1 MIVDKTF
8 LNAVADK
15 KKHTFI
21 STGMSSKND
30 IDYAVKIF
38 RDKNCSFELMHCV
51 SVYPMDNKMANM
63 STILELKK
71 IYNCNVGY
79 SGHEN
84 GAALSA
90 SSVLLGISSLERHIT
105 LDRTM
110 YGSDQSASLEKPGM
124 IALTNSI
131 NTILE
136 GYGEPKVGYIFPE
149 EEPISKKLRAHIK

>member
-1 MIVDKTF
+1 MIVDKNF
-8 LNAVADK
+8 LNEVANK

-30 IDYAVKIF
+30 IDYAIKVF
-38 RDKNCSFELMHCV
+38 REKNCSFELMHCV

-84 GAALSA
+84 GAVLSA
-90 SSVLLGISSLERHIT
+90 SSVLLGVSSLERHIT

-110 YGSDQSASLEKPGM
+110 YGSDQAASLEKPGM
-124 IALTNSI
+124 VAFTNSI

-149 EEPISKKLRAHIK
+149 EEPIAKKLRAHIK